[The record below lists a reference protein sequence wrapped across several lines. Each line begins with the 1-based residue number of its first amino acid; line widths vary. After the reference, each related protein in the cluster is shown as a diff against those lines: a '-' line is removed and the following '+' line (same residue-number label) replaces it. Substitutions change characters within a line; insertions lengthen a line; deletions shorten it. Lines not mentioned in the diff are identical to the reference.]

1 MMRILI
7 VEYVAGGGLAGR
19 PLPPSMF
26 VEAAAMLR
34 AALADFGNLDGWDV
48 ITTRDPRLAGELPG
62 NHVEMVQPGQF
73 DATFDACLAACDA
86 ALVIAPEQGGLLAG
100 LVERVERAGVL
111 HLGSGS
117 DAVRVAGDKLATLSR
132 LGAAGVPVPP
142 TRPAATP
149 AAAASLGFPLVL
161 KPRDGAGCVGLRR
174 VLKPADLA
182 EAWAQATA
190 EAGGS
195 PLIAQPYVSG
205 RHASVVVLC
214 DGRAALPISLNGQE
228 IAEGARFE
236 YRGGVVPL
244 EHPLR
249 ARALEVAARACRL
262 VPGLRGYV
270 GVDLVLGA
278 DAVVMEI
285 NPRLT
290 TTYTG
295 LRRAVGVN
303 LAAVLLGAARG
314 ETWGNIPLVA
324 RARFTASG
332 LVRVEPLEGVAA

>member
-1 MMRILI
+1 
-7 VEYVAGGGLAGR
+7 
-19 PLPPSMF
+19 
-26 VEAAAMLR
+26 MLR
-34 AALADFGNLDGWDV
+34 AALADFATLGGCDV
-48 ITTRDPRLAGELPG
+48 ITTRDPRLPGEIQANLV
-62 NHVEMVQPGQF
+62 HTVQPGRF
-73 DATFDACLAACDA
+73 DDTFAACLAACDA

-111 HLGSGS
+111 HLGSRS
-117 DAVRVAGDKLATLSR
+117 EAVRLAADKLVTLSR
-132 LGAAGVPVPP
+132 LREAGLPVPP
-142 TRPAATP
+142 TLEVPTP

-161 KPRDGAGCVGLRR
+161 KPRDGAGSIGLRR
-174 VLKPADLA
+174 VLGPADLA
-182 EAWAQATA
+182 EAWGQATA

-195 PLIAQPYVSG
+195 PLIAQPYVPG
-205 RHASVVVLC
+205 RHASVVVL
-214 DGRAALPISLNGQE
+214 GNGGAPLPLSLNGQE
-228 IAEGARFE
+228 ITEGARFE

-244 EHPLR
+244 EHPLC
-249 ARALEVAARACRL
+249 ARALEVAARACAL

-278 DAVVMEI
+278 DAVLMEI

-303 LAAVLLGAARG
+303 LAGVLLRAARG
-314 ETWGNIPLVA
+314 EALGKIPLVA
-324 RARFTASG
+324 RARFTAGG

>member
-1 MMRILI
+1 
-7 VEYVAGGGLAGR
+7 
-19 PLPPSMF
+19 
-26 VEAAAMLR
+26 MLR
-34 AALADFGNLDGWDV
+34 AALADFRNLDGWDV
-48 ITTRDPRLAGELPG
+48 ITTRDPRLAVDLPG
-62 NHVEMVQPGQF
+62 THVHTVQPGRF
-73 DATFDACLAACDA
+73 DDTVATCLAACDA
-86 ALVIAPEQGGLLAG
+86 ALVIAPEQAGLLAG

-111 HLGSGS
+111 HLGSRS
-117 DAVRVAGDKLATLSR
+117 DAVRVAADKLATLSR
-132 LGAAGVPVPP
+132 LAEAGVPVPP
-142 TRPAATP
+142 TLEACTP

-182 EAWAQATA
+182 EAWGQATA

-195 PLIAQPYVSG
+195 PLIAQPYVPG
-205 RHASVVVLC
+205 QHASVSLIC
-214 DGRAALPISLNGQE
+214 DSRAALPISLNGQE

-249 ARALEVAARACRL
+249 ARALEVAARASSL

-290 TTYTG
+290 TAYTG
-295 LRRAVGVN
+295 LRRAVDVN
-303 LAAVLLGAARG
+303 LAGVLLRAARG
-314 ETWGNIPLVA
+314 ETLGRIPLVA
-324 RARFTASG
+324 RARFTAG
-332 LVRVEPLEGVAA
+332 GEVRVEPLQGVAA